1 MAVANPAA
9 SGSALDKPFEP
20 TLTKAAAA
28 KAGLSKPTPAALPDD
43 ELDEAPTGV
52 AAGAPAS
59 RVPSGARRT
68 RRLGDDVVAEV
79 AAALSRGAKPAT
91 AGDHPGA
98 GKPAPAPVGEQRTG
112 EHADPQ
118 SPGERADSSVP
129 VARSSSDPEQADLQ
143 AAAPAGGRRRKAAE
157 ASTEPAGKATRPTRR
172 TAPPKG

>member
-1 MAVANPAA
+1 MAVTKPAA
-9 SGSALDKPFEP
+9 SGSALHKPFEP

-28 KAGLSKPTPAALPDD
+28 KAGLSKPTPALPDD

-52 AAGAPAS
+52 AAGTPAS

-68 RRLGDDVVAEV
+68 RRLGDDVAAEV

-91 AGDHPGA
+91 TGDNPGG
-98 GKPAPAPVGEQRTG
+98 GKPETAPMGEQRTG
-112 EHADPQ
+112 EHARLQ

-157 ASTEPAGKATRPTRR
+157 APTEPAGKSTRPTRR
-172 TAPPKG
+172 SAPPKG